1 MARFNRGYFKI
12 YREGVFGDIG
22 DNLIRLG
29 LFTKLVGM
37 ANLKESTIDW
47 NGKPHQLKRG
57 ELVTSISEIANH
69 GEIDW
74 KTVKKHLKYLI
85 QRGTISCLT
94 SHGGTIVTIVNYDKY
109 QAITNTV
116 ENGMEN
122 GMANTVENG
131 VPHIEE
137 VKKER
142 SIYAPKDSK
151 NPLGA
156 TPEFLG
162 DSEIE
167 KLLSAV
173 SHSAQRRWL
182 KLYSDPE
189 WIRVRFIRMIAWL
202 EDNSS
207 KAPKKKWASFIGR
220 WLSNDWEEY
229 RKTIPSQISGINTT
243 PIQLETA

>member
-74 KTVKKHLKYLI
+74 KTFKKHLKYLI

-137 VKKER
+137 IK
-142 SIYAPKDSK
+142 
-151 NPLGA
+151 
-156 TPEFLG
+156 
-162 DSEIE
+162 

-243 PIQLETA
+243 PIQLET